1 MSPRLLAALLA
12 LGSTTLAVA
21 DLAHAQDAK
30 TTTTVEKKEDDGLS
44 LPPLPADKTISQ
56 SARIG
61 GKVITYNATVGHVPV
76 RDAKG
81 KVIGEVV
88 YTAYTLPGAGPNRPV
103 TFAFNGGPGASSVY
117 LNYGAV
123 GPKRVQFGAQGD
135 APSDRP
141 LRWTIPIAGSTLPTW
156 CSSIRSALVTAAA
169 WWTRPKPRRPFTATI
184 PISAICPRWCSTGW

>member
-81 KVIGEVV
+81 
-88 YTAYTLPGAGPNRPV
+88 RPV
-103 TFAFNGGPGASSVY
+103 IRVTVATTNGWKGIALSAGARQE
-117 LNYGAV
+117 L
-123 GPKRVQFGAQGD
+123 F
-135 APSDRP
+135 
-141 LRWTIPIAGSTLPTW
+141 ISTELDKQQLET
-156 CSSIRSALVTAAA
+156 CIRKVLT
-169 WWTRPKPRRPFTATI
+169 T
-184 PISAICPRWCSTGW
+184 